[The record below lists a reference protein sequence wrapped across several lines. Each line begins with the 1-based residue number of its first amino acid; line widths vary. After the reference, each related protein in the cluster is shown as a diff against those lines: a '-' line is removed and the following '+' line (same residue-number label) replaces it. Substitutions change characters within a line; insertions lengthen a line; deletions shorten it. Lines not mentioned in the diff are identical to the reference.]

1 METVK
6 RLFYTSD
13 RQKYWDELESIKKNC
28 RCAES
33 SWQGDYYVSIYVDG
47 KDAYKVWE
55 NMDLGVQSEIEY
67 CKLTDAEAKGYTPS
81 DTDYF
86 TGEKV
91 F

>member
-13 RQKYWDELESIKKNC
+13 RQLYWDELQNIKYNC
-28 RCAES
+28 RWVSGE
-33 SWQGDYYVSIYVDG
+33 WNGDYYVTTYADG
-47 KDAYKVWE
+47 KNAYKVWV

-67 CKLTDAEAKGYTPS
+67 CKLTDAEARAYTPS